1 MNIWQKLALLLVI
14 IALFFEDVM
23 TKKAAK
29 KPVKKPTKKQSSKKS
44 KKDEDSE

>member
-29 KPVKKPTKKQSSKKS
+29 KPAAKPSKQKSSKKS
-44 KKDEDSE
+44 KKD

>member
-23 TKKAAK
+23 TKKSAAK
-29 KPVKKPTKKQSSKKS
+29 KPAKKPTKQSSKKS